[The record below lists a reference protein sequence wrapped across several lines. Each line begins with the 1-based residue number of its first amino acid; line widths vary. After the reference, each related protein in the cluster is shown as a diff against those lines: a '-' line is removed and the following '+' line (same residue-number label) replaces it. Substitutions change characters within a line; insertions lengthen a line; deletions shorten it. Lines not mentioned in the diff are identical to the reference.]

1 MNTNK
6 IDRLDVLLLLAGDTL
21 INEDVE
27 YVGNLPDHFK
37 GLSAETEKKIQR
49 KITAANRQRNRREV
63 PIWMNS
69 LRRAAVVVL
78 AVCSVL
84 FGASMMIEPIRAAM
98 FGAVME
104 MFDEYVDV
112 RWDDGEWENSE
123 KLTEV
128 KEPSYI
134 PEGYEVSEV
143 YRSDYSIH
151 TYYVKDGMEA
161 LAVSQNTYLSDNTL
175 YNNRNAEFSYIEI
188 NGYTALLIQYNN
200 DIVTYTLTWKDETY
214 KYDIMTY
221 DIELN
226 LDEVIRIAEGMYQ

>member
-1 MNTNK
+1 MNSGK
-6 IDRLDVLLLLAGDTL
+6 IDRLDVLILLAGDTL
-21 INEDVE
+21 IDEDVE

-49 KITAANRQRNRREV
+49 KIAAENRQQNRREV
-63 PIWMNS
+63 PRWMNS

-84 FGASMMIEPIRAAM
+84 FGASMMIEPIRAAL

-112 RWDDGEWENSE
+112 RWNDGEWRNPQ
-123 KLTEV
+123 KLTEI
-128 KEPSYI
+128 KETSYI

-143 YRSDYSIH
+143 YRSDYENCII
-151 TYYVKDGMEA
+151 YKKDGVEA
-161 LAVSQNTYLSDNTL
+161 LYIVQDTWLSSNVLYDNK
-175 YNNRNAEFSYIEI
+175 NAEYSYIEI
-188 NGYTALLIQYNN
+188 NGYTALLLQYND
-200 DIVTYTLTWKDETY
+200 DITTYTLTWKDETY
-214 KYDIMTY
+214 KYNIMTY

-226 LDEVIRIAEGMYQ
+226 LEEVIKIAEGLYQ

>member
-1 MNTNK
+1 MNSRK
-6 IDRLDVLLLLAGDTL
+6 IDRLDVLILLAGDTL
-21 INEDVE
+21 IDEDVE
-27 YVGNLPDHFK
+27 YVRNLPDHFN

-49 KITAANRQRNRREV
+49 KIAAANHQRDTRDV

-84 FGASMMIEPIRAAM
+84 FGASMMIEPIRAAL
-98 FGAVME
+98 FGAVVE

-143 YRSDYSIH
+143 YRSDYENSIFY
-151 TYYVKDGMEA
+151 TKDGIEA
-161 LAVSQNTYLSDNTL
+161 LCITQDTYLSDNVL

-188 NGYTALLIQYNN
+188 NGYTALLIQYND
-200 DIVTYTLTWKDETY
+200 DIVTYTLTWKDEIY

-226 LDEVIRIAEGMYQ
+226 LDEVIKIAEGLYP

>member
-1 MNTNK
+1 MNSGK
-6 IDRLDVLLLLAGDTL
+6 IDCLDVLILLAGDTL
-21 INEDVE
+21 IDEDVE
-27 YVGNLPDHFK
+27 YVRNLPDHFN

-49 KITAANRQRNRREV
+49 KIAAANHQRDTRDV

-84 FGASMMIEPIRAAM
+84 FGASMMIEPIRAAL

-112 RWDDGEWENSE
+112 RLDDGEWRNSE

-143 YRSDYSIH
+143 YRSDYVNRV
-151 TYYVKDGMEA
+151 YYIKDGTEA
-161 LAVSQNTYLSDNTL
+161 LCISQDTLIYDNTL
-175 YNNRNAEFSYIEI
+175 YDNSNAEFSYIEV
-188 NGYTALLIQYNN
+188 NGYTALLIQYND
-200 DIVTYTLTWKDETY
+200 DIITYTLTWKDETY

-226 LDEVIRIAEGMYQ
+226 LDEVIKIAEGMYQ